1 MTSLTFS
8 STKRILRIKNPVSLN
23 YFENSSNL
31 VDVSKTSAYTGFFVE
46 SGSLTLFVNDKE
58 YALNAENFYLLSP
71 NTTYSFKNN
80 DDKNAKF
87 LTISFNCYYNVL
99 KAVEGCNVI
108 DENEKVFIN
117 HIVSEVKKQNLYSTN
132 TKNAEEQRFSFGE
145 QQLIVACIES
155 LLVNM
160 IRKKLAN
167 NPELLTAPDTDTI
180 RKNCSKQI
188 EEFLRKNVYNS
199 ISLNDVKNHL
209 FYSKTYLNN
218 TFKKETGCSIIAYY
232 RMLKIEEAKK
242 LIANG
247 EQIVNVS
254 EKLKFD
260 SPSNFYKAFKSVT
273 GMTTSQFKKHI
284 EKLNK

>member
-1 MTSLTFS
+1 
-8 STKRILRIKNPVSLN
+8 
-23 YFENSSNL
+23 
-31 VDVSKTSAYTGFFVE
+31 
-46 SGSLTLFVNDKE
+46 
-58 YALNAENFYLLSP
+58 
-71 NTTYSFKNN
+71 
-80 DDKNAKF
+80 
-87 LTISFNCYYNVL
+87 
-99 KAVEGCNVI
+99 
-108 DENEKVFIN
+108 
-117 HIVSEVKKQNLYSTN
+117 
-132 TKNAEEQRFSFGE
+132 
-145 QQLIVACIES
+145 
-155 LLVNM
+155 M

-273 GMTTSQFKKHI
+273 GMTTSQFKKQI
-284 EKLNK
+284 ED